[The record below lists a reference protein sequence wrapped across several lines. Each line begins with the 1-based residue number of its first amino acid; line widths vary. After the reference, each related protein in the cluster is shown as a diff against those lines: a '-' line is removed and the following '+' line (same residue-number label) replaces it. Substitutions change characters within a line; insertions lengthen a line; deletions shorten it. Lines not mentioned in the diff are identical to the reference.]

1 MVPLLSLP
9 LAAEQEPSTANVID
23 LIVEITEL
31 INVNHEFNNDINNNF
46 INVINEFATKI
57 NDINSNLIEFVK
69 SGSINTP
76 VVFSNTYVDA
86 RKLIDLNFFS
96 KESMNMSF

>member
-46 INVINEFATKI
+46 INVIN
-57 NDINSNLIEFVK
+57 SNLIEFVK

-76 VVFSNTYVDA
+76 VVFSNTYVDV

-96 KESMNMSF
+96 KESMNVSF